1 MNFITELFNASARFQ
16 NRYAEQ
22 ILNRFQFLPG
32 PSERVALASRWVEP
46 RGLTAMLAAESRI
59 AVTGALGMGKT
70 TTLNYIAWSL
80 AHTLRNQA
88 EARVP
93 LFFSA
98 GDLHAQ
104 ALPRITDLPRELRL
118 SQNLAVQCPRIFFPN
133 VFQTGRAVV
142 LIDDADALPPDV
154 LTGWLRE
161 FQNATVIVSA
171 AMPLDGFAEF
181 RLPGW
186 HDGDI
191 QTFAD
196 KWNASNAAVF
206 FAALKA
212 SGVPRALSS
221 NPMLLTI
228 LAQIWQPEQPLPT
241 RRAALLGQFADQVLG
256 DADETLKM
264 LEGVALAVQRDKP
277 ASNEFLAKARG
288 FMRAGK
294 NRTAEFTHPLW
305 QAYFAARAL
314 REAPSLESL
323 REHWGDPAWR
333 EVILFYAGLGDAPEL
348 IDALRSHGDVVLTG
362 HALAQSFQAPPST
375 VTQDLVERAWA
386 DDGSAI
392 GALSEMQIDSVVDAF
407 AAKLK
412 DKDPVTRA
420 RAAKLLG
427 QLQLDRGIEYLLPQL
442 RDVNADVRDQVV
454 LSLGHSRTERVIEP
468 LLVSLRGDPRVGT
481 VDTRM
486 RVAAA
491 QALGEIASDKA
502 APALLVDLQL
512 GEPEVRAA
520 AADALKRVNSTLI
533 LKPLQSIA
541 TSGDASAQEYARQ
554 ILAVLNSR
562 E

>member
-32 PSERVALASRWVEP
+32 PSERVPLASRWVEP

-59 AVTGALGMGKT
+59 AITGALGMGKT

-88 EARVP
+88 KARVP

-98 GDLHAQ
+98 GDLHVQ

-171 AMPLDGFAEF
+171 AMPLGGFAEF

-191 QTFAD
+191 QTFAN
-196 KWNASNAAVF
+196 KWNASNAAAF

-221 NPMLLTI
+221 NPMMLTM
-228 LAQIWQPEQPLPT
+228 LAQIWQPEQALPT
-241 RRAALLGQFADQVLG
+241 RRAALFGQFADQVLG

-264 LEGVALAVQRDKP
+264 LEGIALAVQRDKP

-348 IDALRSHGDVVLTG
+348 IDALRLHGDVVLAG
-362 HALAQSFQAPPST
+362 HALAQSPQVLPST

-386 DDGSAI
+386 EDGSAI
-392 GALSEMQIDSVVDAF
+392 DALSEMQIDSVVDAF

-541 TSGDASAQEYARQ
+541 TSGDASAQEYARE